1 MKLCSFKFLLCLL
14 VLETFSVAP
23 SNAAEKGITFLA
35 TAGTTVSL
43 VEGRS
48 QVKVTFHPTLISG
61 AAIVKGEGGCSSS
74 GAERAFLKSV
84 EISVN
89 DRALFVPRS
98 AYADLVD
105 LREATVR
112 NDGKA
117 FILTLSGGD
126 AADSYYA
133 QIFFDGKGV
142 NRKKL
147 FSSLDPDKPTEETRY
162 WLRALKDE

>member
-1 MKLCSFKFLLCLL
+1 MKLCSYKFLFCLL
-14 VLETFSVAP
+14 VLEIFSVFP
-23 SNAAEKGITFLA
+23 SNATEKGIALFTKA
-35 TAGTTVSL
+35 DTTVSL
-43 VEGRS
+43 VEGCSR
-48 QVKVTFHPTLISG
+48 VKVTFHPIRISD
-61 AAIVKGEGGCSSS
+61 AAIAKSEGGCSSN

-98 AYADLVD
+98 AYADLAD

-112 NDGKA
+112 KDGKA